1 MDFLVG
7 NWSMNRQGGAGAW
20 EHFCS
25 AEGQAASSKRGCPSG
40 WSLSFHVLC
49 FLSEFLTFRYSIIY
63 IIGIAFGKRL
73 WLAYL
78 PKMSGDSVLC

>member
-1 MDFLVG
+1 MLGNTFVAQKGKQPPKKEVAPQVGHFL
-7 NWSMNRQGGAGAW
+7 S
-20 EHFCS
+20 
-25 AEGQAASSKRGCPSG
+25 
-40 WSLSFHVLC
+40 VLC

-73 WLAYL
+73 LLAYL